1 MNNHISSK
9 NLIAPYKR
17 GVLFSLRSRMFMAFG
32 ALFIIIILMLKLVE
46 IKGIPFTN
54 FGGEYLQQQSEVFR
68 SLNLVADLKKERL
81 LRWIEERRD
90 DTKVLAESSIIQFY
104 IKSIVTEIEKNV
116 RRGRERDDLWNE
128 VRNAKAYQA
137 LTQHLNLVKG
147 RRQVYES
154 IQFVD
159 AETGTIIAST
169 QNADL
174 GVNISSR
181 NHFKRALNS
190 NDTFLNIEKIPQSGK
205 IDLIITSLIKSENP
219 HNESKNEVFAILIM
233 HINPDHM
240 LKPMALL
247 DKISEA
253 FLINRDLRIITL
265 LKHPLADGSIAKPLE
280 YYITAKPAILAAR
293 GEEGLIA
300 TNDYRGEPVLAAY
313 RHIPIASEVGWG
325 MIVKRDKAEVF
336 APLRQRIVYSA
347 LFILV
352 GIFMI
357 LVLTFVM
364 ANNFSRPIQI
374 LGRTLQQVE
383 AGDLNAR
390 AQISG
395 ANDVGILAGTLN
407 TMLKRFQIWHE
418 TLEKQVQVR
427 TAKLSSMNDELTKE
441 IIQRKKVEETVRE
454 SEERYRMLV
463 SNIPGAFFQCDEN
476 WTIHFISDGIQEI
489 SGYPA
494 SDFIRD
500 KVRSYASI
508 IHPADIKMVEEIGSD
523 CLSKKI
529 PVEVE
534 YRMVCA
540 DGSIRWVHNKNQ
552 GIVNRNGKLPCID
565 GVVFDITDRKRA
577 DEALKV
583 SEEKY
588 RKLVD
593 NSLVGV
599 YKTNINGDILYVNE
613 ALSLMFEFESP
624 AEMISVGA
632 LARYKNKK
640 DTKVLVESL
649 KKTGKIDNF
658 EMEVVTKRGKAK
670 NIITSATI
678 DGETISGMVIDITER
693 KRAEEKCGRLIRE
706 MVDKNKELEHIVYAA
721 SHDLRS
727 PLVNILGFSKE
738 LEYASKQ
745 VHSVLQNGEVSSPVK
760 EELAPILEEDIP
772 EALQYIFK
780 NTSKMDSLLSGLLQF
795 SRTGRTALTIKQLDM
810 NKLMSDIFEAFDYQ
824 IKKAGANVTK
834 VKLPSC
840 RGDMTQINQIFSN
853 LLDNALKYL
862 DPKRAGIIKISGHK
876 LKGQSVYC
884 VEDNG
889 IGIAKEH
896 QGKIFDMFYQLNP
909 GASSGEGLGLTI
921 ARKILDRHKGKIWV
935 ESEPRKGSKFLVSF
949 PAK

>member
-1 MNNHISSK
+1 MNNYISSK
-9 NLIAPYKR
+9 NLIAPFKK
-17 GVLFSLRSRMFMAFG
+17 GVLFNLRSRMFMAFG
-32 ALFIIIILMLKLVE
+32 ALFIIILVMLKCIE

-68 SLNLVADLKKERL
+68 NLNLVADLKKERL
-81 LRWIEERRD
+81 LQWIEERRD

-104 IKSIVTEIEKNV
+104 IKSILTEIEKNV
-116 RRGRERDDLWNE
+116 RRGRRRDDLWNE
-128 VRNAKAYQA
+128 VRNAKTYQT
-137 LTQHLNLVKG
+137 LMQHLNLVKG
-147 RRQVYES
+147 RRGVYQS

-174 GVNISSR
+174 GVNISST

-190 NDTFLNIEKIPQSGK
+190 SDTFVDIEKIPQSTT
-205 IDLIITSLIKSENP
+205 DLIITSLIKSENP
-219 HNESKNEVFAILIM
+219 HNESKNKVLAVLIM
-233 HINPDHM
+233 HINPDDM
-240 LKPMALL
+240 LKPMERL

-253 FLINRDLRIITL
+253 FLINRDLKIITL
-265 LKHPLADGSIAKPLE
+265 LKHPLADGRIAKPLE
-280 YYITAKPAILAAR
+280 YHITSKPAILAVR
-293 GEEGLIA
+293 GEQGLIA

-325 MIVKRDKAEVF
+325 MVVKLDKAEGF
-336 APLRQRIVYSA
+336 APLRRSIVYSA
-347 LFILV
+347 LFILMS
-352 GIFMI
+352 IFMI
-357 LVLTFVM
+357 LVLTFIM

-374 LGRTLQQVE
+374 LSRTLQKVE

-390 AQISG
+390 AQISA

-407 TMLKRFQIWHE
+407 TMLQRFQIWRE

-427 TAKLSSMNDELTKE
+427 TAKLSSTNDELTKE
-441 IIQRKKVEETVRE
+441 IIQHKEVEETLRE
-454 SEERYRMLV
+454 SEERYRTLV
-463 SNIPGAFFQCDEN
+463 SNIDSAFFRCDEN

-500 KVRSYASI
+500 KVRSYPSI
-508 IHPADIKMVEEIGSD
+508 IHPEDIKMVTEIASD

-534 YRMVCA
+534 YRVVCA
-540 DGSIRWVHNKNQ
+540 DGKIRWVRKKSQ
-552 GIVNRNGKLPCID
+552 GIVNRNGKLAWID
-565 GVVFDITDRKRA
+565 GVVFDITDRKLA
-577 DEALKV
+577 EEALKV

-613 ALSLMFEFESP
+613 ALSRMFEFESP
-624 AEMISVGA
+624 TEMISVGA

-640 DTKVLVESL
+640 DTKGLVESL

-658 EMEVVTKRGKAK
+658 EMEVVTKRRKTK
-670 NIITSATI
+670 NILTSATI
-678 DGETISGMVIDITER
+678 DGEIISGMVIDITER
-693 KRAEEKCGRLIRE
+693 KRAEKECGRLIRE
-706 MVDKNKELEHIVYAA
+706 LVDKNKELEHIVYAA

-745 VHSVLQNGEVSSPVK
+745 VHSVLQNGEVSSQLK
-760 EELAPILEEDIP
+760 EKLAPILEEDIP

-810 NKLMSDIFEAFDYQ
+810 NKLLSDIFEAFDYQ

-834 VKLPSC
+834 VKLSLC

-862 DPKRAGIIKISGHK
+862 DPNRPGIIKISGHK
-876 LKGQSVYC
+876 AKSQIVYC

-896 QGKIFDMFYQLNP
+896 QGKIFEMFYQLNP
-909 GASSGEGLGLTI
+909 GTSSGEGLGLTI

-935 ESEPRKGSKFLVSF
+935 ESERHKGSKFFVSI